1 VLSVL
6 FGLPVK
12 ATSAADRVPELL
24 ADVLGRRPVDATI
37 LAGLVC
43 EKVGEGSFHEYKRG
57 LWVTTADVKQE
68 LRAQVS
74 GFANA
79 EGGVVIIGI
88 VGGEPSQ
95 GAAAW
100 SFEAPTCPDA
110 AGWDEWLGRVL
121 SEISAKTRV
130 EWQVV
135 SVKGVDVV
143 VVAANRAEALI
154 RVYEKPNLVCHLRV
168 GPQTVPIPETLF
180 ADLALGRRAKPDLAL
195 EQLIV
200 NGNTDSGGFYLN
212 VNFFVHNQGLLWVPD
227 FGAAWC
233 GYARSA
239 SQASGSLTRLLDLK
253 PTGRND
259 LAPVVGDFNI
269 WVRNPIYGGGWMNRP
284 DEKPTQVKPFDLL
297 KLGQKIVGLP
307 VTTESGPWAWYAAI
321 MVLPMNGSPLWAQL
335 AVHGRSGVVIRTK
348 AWPLPQGTA
357 PVLAWFEGDDVP
369 LSPEVFFG
377 LAPSALAG

>member
-1 VLSVL
+1 MLSIL
-6 FGLPVK
+6 LGLPVK

-24 ADVLGRRPVDATI
+24 DDVLGRRPVDATI
-37 LAGLVC
+37 LAGLVR

-57 LWVTTADVKQE
+57 LWLTTADVKQE

-100 SFEAPTCPDA
+100 SFEAPTCPDP
-110 AGWDEWLGRVL
+110 AGWDEWLGRFL

-135 SVKGVDVV
+135 SVNGVDVV

-180 ADLALGRRAKPDLAL
+180 ADLALGRRVKPDLVL
-195 EQLIV
+195 EQLTV
-200 NGNTDSGGFYLN
+200 RGSSDSTGFHLGMT
-212 VNFFVHNQGLLWVPD
+212 VVVHNQGLLWVPD
-227 FGAAWC
+227 LSVVWIV
-233 GYARSA
+233 GYARPNSTV
-239 SQASGSLTRLLDLK
+239 STSLKREIDLRAATRGDLS
-253 PTGRND
+253 
-259 LAPVVGDFNI
+259 PVVRRFDTAF
-269 WVRNPIYGGGWMNRP
+269 VDR
-284 DEKPTQVKPFDLL
+284 TQRAIHDGIEIDAKPFELR
-297 KLGQKIVGLP
+297 K
-307 VTTESGPWAWYAAI
+307 
-321 MVLPMNGSPLWAQL
+321 
-335 AVHGRSGVVIRTK
+335 
-348 AWPLPQGTA
+348 
-357 PVLAWFEGDDVP
+357 
-369 LSPEVFFG
+369 FG
-377 LAPSALAG
+377 AH